1 MYFIGWL
8 HREQREII
16 GCLREVN
23 RMRRVRRG

>member
-16 GCLREVN
+16 GYLREVN